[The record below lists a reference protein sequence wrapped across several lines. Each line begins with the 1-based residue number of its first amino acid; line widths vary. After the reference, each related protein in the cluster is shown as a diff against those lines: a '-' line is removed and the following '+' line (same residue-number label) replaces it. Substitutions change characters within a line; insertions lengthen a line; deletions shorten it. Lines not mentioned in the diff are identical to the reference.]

1 MKAMSLDSTHDNDG
15 DCKLTNHTFYGVLST
30 ILNLSAGIIKSYYK
44 YVPSC
49 DIYKIAF

>member
-1 MKAMSLDSTHDNDG
+1 MMIMMVIVNNH
-15 DCKLTNHTFYGVLST
+15 HTFYGVLST

-49 DIYKIAF
+49 EYIQDSLLR